1 MNRLQRAAALA
12 MRALPWV
19 VLAALVGLNLLYISR
34 LGPNDDAYIT
44 YRVARNLASGVGP
57 VYNPGERV
65 LSITTPG
72 YMLLLAAGS
81 LFSRNFVALG
91 LILNALGLFAVGAL
105 LIDLSRPS
113 PLLRSGDFSRPSP
126 GSDGF
131 SRPFPHAPAILA
143 ISHLAAT
150 VAVALTFTFPLLT
163 EALGMET
170 PLYLATVLATFAAY
184 RRAWEAGATPPT
196 SRAQRDEKRWLLWTA
211 AAAAATSLM
220 RPDGALVAVAVGA
233 HWLITRRRIPW
244 PALALGLALTLP
256 WLLFAWIYYGS
267 PVPNTLA
274 AKMTQAVGTD
284 LPRWGAALAATARE
298 WTTGHLL
305 AALLAGIGLILAAQR
320 PADRL
325 PLLLW
330 AALYVSGHLLLDVRS
345 YFWYYAPLAPVVA
358 LLAGDGVAWLAMAPS
373 RWLARW
379 PSAARGQ
386 RAAGVLVALV
396 LVVLT
401 LYPVVATAST
411 LATPPLQR
419 RRELVYWQAGL
430 ALRELCRPGDLTVG
444 MAEVGLLGYLSDCRV
459 VDFAGLLQRDVAHL
473 QQGPSAKMEW
483 ALKRYAPSLVL
494 LAGGVGYPHTVADQP
509 WFRQRYAPVQVHEQD
524 GFRAA
529 IYGRGLGPSQQHDM
543 AAGWW
548 RADVGQPVTTTL
560 VFPPNVEPALAVHA
574 YLPVGSALEVMAD
587 GQPVT
592 KLAGDQAHWS
602 LTAVVVPPAN
612 TLAER
617 GGVVTL
623 TLQGSAG
630 EQPAAVAWVESNA
643 LPTVHYFVP
652 LEDASIRPYPSVRL
666 EQGQALT
673 ATLAAVAAPPRAIE
687 VMYRDRPGVALE
699 VWAGGR
705 LLGVTGGRDGWRVD
719 RLAAPP
725 DLGPQLDVQLRNRAP
740 QFTRVV
746 YVAVVPATAGPTRFD
761 LPSVQEATP

>member
-1 MNRLQRAAALA
+1 MKRSRRAAILA
-12 MRALPWV
+12 VRALPWA
-19 VLAALVGLNLLYISR
+19 VLLGLVGLNMLYISR

-72 YMLLLAAGS
+72 YMLLLAAS
-81 LFSRNFVALG
+81 SVFSRNFVALG
-91 LILNALGLFAVGAL
+91 LALNALGLFAVGAL

-113 PLLRSGDFSRPSP
+113 PLPLR
-126 GSDGF
+126 SDGF
-131 SRPFPHAPAILA
+131 SRPSQHTLAILTA
-143 ISHLAAT
+143 SLAAT
-150 VAVALTFTFPLLT
+150 VAVTLTLTFPLLT
-163 EALGMET
+163 ESIGMET
-170 PLYLATVLATFAAY
+170 PLYLAAVLAAFAAY
-184 RRAWEAGATPPT
+184 RRAWEAGAAPPT
-196 SRAQRDEKRWLLWTA
+196 TGAQRDEKRWLLWTA
-211 AAAAATSLM
+211 AAAAAALLL

-233 HWLITRRRIPW
+233 HWLVTRRRLPW
-244 PALALGLALTLP
+244 AALALGLALTLP

-274 AKMTQAVGTD
+274 AKMTQAVGTE
-284 LPRWGAALAATARE
+284 LPGWGAALAATART
-298 WTTGHLL
+298 WATGHLL
-305 AALLAGIGLILAAQR
+305 AALLAGMGLIRAARR

-358 LLAGDGVAWLAMAPS
+358 LLAGDGVAWLVVALS
-373 RWLARW
+373 GWLARW
-379 PSAARGQ
+379 LFIPYMQ
-386 RAAGVLVALV
+386 RAALTLATLI
-396 LVVLT
+396 LVVLAV
-401 LYPVVATAST
+401 YPAVTAAAT

-419 RRELVYWQAGL
+419 RREQVYQEAGL

-444 MAEVGLLGYLSDCRV
+444 IAEVGILGYLSDCRV

-473 QQGPSAKMEW
+473 RQGPAAKTEW
-483 ALKRYAPSLVL
+483 ALKRYAPPLVL
-494 LAGGVGYPHTVADQP
+494 LAGGVGYPHTVAEQP

-524 GFRAA
+524 GYRAA
-529 IYGRGLGPSQQHDM
+529 IYGRVLGPSQQHDL

-548 RADVGQPVTTTL
+548 RVDAGQPVTTTL
-560 VFPPNVEPALAVHA
+560 VFPANVEPALAVHA
-574 YLPVGSALEVMAD
+574 YLPAGSALEVMAAD
-587 GQPVT
+587 QL
-592 KLAGDQAHWS
+592 LAELDGDQARWTLS
-602 LTAVVVPPAN
+602 ALPVPDAA

-617 GGVVTL
+617 GGAVTL

-630 EQPAAVAWVESNA
+630 EQPAAAAWLESNA
-643 LPTVHYFVP
+643 LPIVHYFVP

-699 VWAGGR
+699 VWAGGK
-705 LLGVTGGRDGWRVD
+705 LLGVTGGRDGWRAD
-719 RLAAPP
+719 RLAMPSN
-725 DLGPQLDVQLRNRAP
+725 LGPQLDVQLRNRAP
-740 QFTRVV
+740 QFSRVV
-746 YVAVVPATAGPTRFD
+746 YVAVVPTTAGPTRFD